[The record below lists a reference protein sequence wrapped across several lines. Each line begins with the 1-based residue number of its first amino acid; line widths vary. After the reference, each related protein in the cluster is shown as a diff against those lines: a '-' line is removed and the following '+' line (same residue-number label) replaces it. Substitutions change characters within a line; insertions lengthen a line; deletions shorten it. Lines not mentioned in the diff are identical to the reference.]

1 MQYKVVRHSP
11 KQNMRQLAVGAMA
24 LVICLLIGF
33 ASGQWFGKEAIF
45 ENGALIKQLTATTDE
60 NQQLQKQLV
69 AAELAANVQEQA
81 ARELRAQLSGV
92 LSEKAELEEA
102 VSFYRDLMEVGSEA
116 EGLRVADLALFSTGT
131 PSVYQFSV
139 LITQVAENRK
149 YVGGDVT
156 IKVIGLKDEQRQTI
170 TFSQDNA
177 VVGYPL
183 KFRFRYFQDLI
194 GQLKLPDGFRPE
206 RVSIDVRQRNK
217 PPISADFEWLVQQA

>member
-11 KQNMRQLAVGAMA
+11 KQNIRQLAVGAMA

-45 ENGALIKQLTATTDE
+45 ENSALIKQLTVTTDE

-69 AAELAANVQEQA
+69 AAELASNVQEQA

>member
-11 KQNMRQLAVGAMA
+11 KQNIRQLAVGAMA

-45 ENGALIKQLTATTDE
+45 KNSALIKQLTVATDE

-156 IKVIGLKDEQRQTI
+156 IKVIGRKDEQRQTI

>member
-1 MQYKVVRHSP
+1 
-11 KQNMRQLAVGAMA
+11 MA

-45 ENGALIKQLTATTDE
+45 ENGALIKQLTVTTDE

-116 EGLRVADLALFSTGT
+116 EGLRVADLALFSTAPIGV
-131 PSVYQFSV
+131 SVFSV
-139 LITQVAENRK
+139 DHSVAENRK

-156 IKVIGLKDEQRQTI
+156 IKVIGLDEQRQTI

-177 VVGYPL
+177 VVGYP
-183 KFRFRYFQDLI
+183 
-194 GQLKLPDGFRPE
+194 
-206 RVSIDVRQRNK
+206 
-217 PPISADFEWLVQQA
+217 

>member
-11 KQNMRQLAVGAMA
+11 KQNIRQLAVGAMA

-45 ENGALIKQLTATTDE
+45 ENGVLIKQLTVTTDE

-69 AAELAANVQEQA
+69 AAELASNVQEQA

-156 IKVIGLKDEQRQTI
+156 IKVIGRKDEQRQTI

>member
-11 KQNMRQLAVGAMA
+11 KQNIRQLAVGAMA

-45 ENGALIKQLTATTDE
+45 KNGALIKQLTVATDE

-116 EGLRVADLALFSTGT
+116 EGLRVADLALFSRA
-131 PSVYQFSV
+131 PHRYISFQFLSPK
-139 LITQVAENRK
+139 L
-149 YVGGDVT
+149 
-156 IKVIGLKDEQRQTI
+156 LKREDMW
-170 TFSQDNA
+170 
-177 VVGYPL
+177 VVRSSS
-183 KFRFRYFQDLI
+183 K
-194 GQLKLPDGFRPE
+194 
-206 RVSIDVRQRNK
+206 
-217 PPISADFEWLVQQA
+217 

>member
-11 KQNMRQLAVGAMA
+11 KQNIRQLAVGAMA

-33 ASGQWFGKEAIF
+33 ASGQWFGKEAIS
-45 ENGALIKQLTATTDE
+45 ENGALIKQLTVTTDE

-69 AAELAANVQEQA
+69 AAELASNVQEQA
-81 ARELRAQLSGV
+81 ARELRAQLSGL

-156 IKVIGLKDEQRQTI
+156 IKVIGRKDEQRQTI

>member
-1 MQYKVVRHSP
+1 MAMWVPKRRVCRLLTSPCSQRVRHRYIS
-11 KQNMRQLAVGAMA
+11 
-24 LVICLLIGF
+24 
-33 ASGQWFGKEAIF
+33 
-45 ENGALIKQLTATTDE
+45 
-60 NQQLQKQLV
+60 
-69 AAELAANVQEQA
+69 
-81 ARELRAQLSGV
+81 
-92 LSEKAELEEA
+92 
-102 VSFYRDLMEVGSEA
+102 
-116 EGLRVADLALFSTGT
+116 
-131 PSVYQFSV
+131 FSV

-156 IKVIGLKDEQRQTI
+156 IKVIGLMGEQRETI

>member
-11 KQNMRQLAVGAMA
+11 KQNIRQLAVGAMA

-33 ASGQWFGKEAIF
+33 ASGQWFGKEAIL
-45 ENGALIKQLTATTDE
+45 ENGALIKQLTVATDE

-69 AAELAANVQEQA
+69 AAELASNVQEQA